1 MKNKKKDKD
10 KVYNEKDEN
19 LNELDDVESDA
30 ESAGDLE
37 NDAHED
43 IDLENDEAASEDD
56 NQKESNAADGSGTAV
71 EEKSEDSVPKK
82 VRLYEDYVIDDPED
96 MDEAPDTGDMF
107 DDDYDIDMSVRS
119 RRSNRKSNRIYG
131 PSGKMLAWLWGL
143 FVVLLCAYIY
153 VFHINTT
160 IFADDITG
168 RDNSVNIEVPAGA
181 NYSLCTID
189 EIDQLV
195 SNYLLARTNADQ
207 TTLQRLVTDPS
218 EFDDMSSIK
227 IAAQYITA
235 YNRTTCYMVPGKTA
249 DAYII
254 YALSNLTIKD
264 VNSEPLDIRSFY
276 VVKQTDGSYKIDNSQ
291 LSDDE
296 NKYIQEVTASKYIQ
310 DMYQYVKENTDYLL
324 KHDDTFKKFQNMY
337 N

>member
-43 IDLENDEAASEDD
+43 IDLENDEDAPED
-56 NQKESNAADGSGTAV
+56 NQKESNAADDSGTAV
-71 EEKSEDSVPKK
+71 EEKTENAAPKK

-107 DDDYDIDMSVRS
+107 DDDYDIDMPVRS

-189 EIDQLV
+189 EINQLV